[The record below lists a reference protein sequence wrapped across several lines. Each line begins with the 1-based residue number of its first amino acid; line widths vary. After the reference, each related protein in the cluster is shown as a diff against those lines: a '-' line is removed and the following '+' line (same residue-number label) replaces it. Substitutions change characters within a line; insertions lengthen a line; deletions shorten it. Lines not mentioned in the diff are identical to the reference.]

1 MNLRKSLAV
10 PFLVLL
16 AFIAFQPAAWG
27 QAAAAIDTA
36 AVDLVVQDALK
47 AWQAPGVAV
56 AIVKGDEVVYL
67 KGFGVKETGA
77 SQSVT
82 PDTLFAIA
90 STSKAFT
97 TTAIAMLVDDGKMSW
112 DDPVSKH
119 VDFFHL
125 ADPLA
130 DRNVTLRDL
139 VTHRTGLSRNDMLW
153 LGSPWSREDIIR
165 RIGFVK
171 LTQPFRSTYQ
181 YQNIMFSTAGYA
193 VGKASGSSWEEFT
206 KKRIFEPLGMKGA
219 NFSAQ
224 DVAKVPDRATPHLK
238 GPAGKVMT
246 TPWRNIDNVGP
257 AGSINAGVR
266 DLSQWL
272 RFQLG
277 DGTFNGKRLLSAALL
292 EETHSPQMVIR
303 LDGSTGVS
311 AFTKSMNPDTTMMSY
326 GLGWTIQDYR
336 GQLLVSH
343 GGSIDGFR
351 AQVALLPKH
360 KFGIAVLSNLGRTS
374 LPEAIRNNIVD
385 VLLGLAKRDWNAHYL
400 AQMEKTE
407 ATEKSREQKF
417 EASRRK
423 DTKPSRELS
432 AYTGAFEDPAYGEM
446 KLSLDGDGLL
456 LEWSSFKLR
465 LDHWHF
471 DTFVTKGDPLVNR
484 KPVVFTLAADG
495 DVEKLSF
502 LEQDFSKRKAKSE
515 R

>member
-1 MNLRKSLAV
+1 MKLRKSLAV
-10 PFLVLL
+10 LILSLL
-16 AFIAFQPAAWG
+16 AFVAFQPVAFG
-27 QAAAAIDTA
+27 QATGAINTAAID
-36 AVDLVVQDALK
+36 VVVQDALK
-47 AWQAPGVAV
+47 AWQAPGAAV
-56 AIVKGDEVVYL
+56 VIVKGDEVAYM
-67 KGFGVKETGA
+67 KGFGVKEAGT
-77 SQSVT
+77 SQAVT

-97 TTAIAMLVDDGKMSW
+97 TTALAMLVDDGKMSW

-119 VDFFHL
+119 IDFFHL
-125 ADPLA
+125 SDPLT

-153 LGSPWSREDIIR
+153 LGSPWGREEIIR

-171 LTQPFRSTYQ
+171 LSQPFRSTYQ
-181 YQNIMFSTAGYA
+181 YQNIMFLTAGYA

-206 KKRIFEPLGMKGA
+206 RKRIFEPLGMKGA
-219 NFSAQ
+219 NFSTNDATKAA
-224 DVAKVPDRATPHLK
+224 DHATPHVR
-238 GPAGKVMT
+238 GPAGKVST

-272 RFQLG
+272 RFQLS

-292 EETHSPQMVIR
+292 DEMHSPQMVIR
-303 LDGSTGVS
+303 LDGTTGVT
-311 AFTKSMNPDTTMMSY
+311 AFTKAMNPETTMMSY

-360 KFGIAVLSNLGRTS
+360 KFGIAILSNLGRTS
-374 LPEAIRNNIVD
+374 LPEAVRNNVVD
-385 VLLGLAKRDWNAHYL
+385 VLLGLSKKDWDAHYL
-400 AQMEKTE
+400 AQMAKAE
-407 ATEKSREQKF
+407 ATEKAREKKF
-417 EASRRK
+417 EASRKK

-432 AYTGAFEDPAYGEM
+432 AYTGTFEDPAYGEA
-446 KLSLDGDGLL
+446 KVSLDGDGLL
-456 LEWSSFKLR
+456 LEWSSFRLR
-465 LDHWHF
+465 LEHWHY
-471 DTFVTKGDPLVNR
+471 DTFVTKGDPLVNH
-484 KPVVFTLAADG
+484 KPVMFTLAADG

-502 LEQDFSKRKAKSE
+502 LEQEFKRKASGG